1 MKPFFPQTFI
11 PLTLPLLLALA
22 AAPLCAQTTMGSTS
36 PDPSAELHVQSTTR
50 GLLPPRLTTAQRN
63 AIANPAAGLLIFNT
77 TLNCVEMN
85 IGTPATPAW
94 GCINTTNTATAA
106 SATPTV
112 CINTTITP
120 ITHTTTGATG
130 IGTATGLPSGVTA
143 SWASNTVTISGRP
156 TVAGTFNYSV
166 PLTGGLGSAQATG
179 TITVQTNTASA
190 ASSTPTVNVATAI
203 TAITHTTTVATGIG
217 TPSGLPSGV
226 TASWASNT
234 ITVSGTPSG
243 SGVFNYSI
251 PLSGG
256 CGIVNATGTIR
267 VAPNECGAWLSST
280 TWKTFGCY
288 NMGYSQGKTQYAQ
301 DWQNNGAYYQ
311 WGRRAIAAP
320 APTGSDLSA
329 ANAGGISGWNTTNA
343 ANGAWSDGTKTSND
357 PCPSGFRIPTKA
369 QWEAVANTT
378 WNPVRSFLGTWTN
391 SATNYSFGLRIGSG
405 NSGLYLPAAGFRQG
419 NTGSIPNNGQ
429 LLQRGADGL
438 YWSSTEDGNSYAWYF
453 TFSNTSCC
461 GVGITERNQGLSV
474 RCITQ

>member
-11 PLTLPLLLALA
+11 LLTLPLLLALA

-190 ASSTPTVNVATAI
+190 ASSTPTVNIGTAI
-203 TAITHTTTVATGIG
+203 PSITHTTTGATGIG
-217 TPSGLPSGV
+217 TPSGLPAGV

-234 ITVSGTPSG
+234 ITVSGTPNG
-243 SGVFNYSI
+243 SGGFTYII
-251 PLSGG
+251 PLTGG
-256 CGIVNATGTIR
+256 CGSVNATGTIR
-267 VAPNECGAWLSST
+267 AAPNECGAWISLT
-280 TWKTFGCY
+280 TWKTFGCHNLGATTSADPY
-288 NMGYSQGKTQYAQ
+288 TP
-301 DWQNNGAYYQ
+301 DWRLNGAYYQ
-311 WGRRAIAAP
+311 WGRKAIAAP
-320 APTGSDLSA
+320 APTSSSA
-329 ANAGGISGWNTTNA
+329 GTGTVAGWNNSNA
-343 ANGAWSDGTKTSND
+343 ILGSWSDGTKTSND
-357 PCPSGFRIPTKA
+357 PCPTGFRVPTE
-369 QWEAVANTT
+369 QNWSAVASTT
-378 WNPVRSFLGTWTN
+378 WNPVRSFLGTWTD
-391 SATNYSFGLRIGSG
+391 SATNYSSGLRIGSG
-405 NSGLYLPAAGFRQG
+405 NSGLFLQAAGTRE
-419 NTGSIPNNGQ
+419 SNNGF
-429 LLQRGADGL
+429 LTSRGSNGRYWTSTSVGNGQDADSAFF
-438 YWSSTEDGNSYAWYF
+438 SSSSFRVDPYYARASGF
-453 TFSNTSCC
+453 
-461 GVGITERNQGLSV
+461 SV
-474 RCITQ
+474 RCIAQ